1 MDATAV
7 VGGVFDVEVLPE
19 SVGQREPSRAVYV
32 TYLLLAFDDI
42 YDIYD
47 STADVFRQPYASIVE
62 DRFDMRHFFDDIAAE
77 LPPSP

>member
-1 MDATAV
+1 M
-7 VGGVFDVEVLPE
+7 E
-19 SVGQREPSRAVYV
+19 SETPFVPLYV

-47 STADVFRQPYASIVE
+47 STADVFRQPYASFVE

-77 LPPSP
+77 LPPPPAKS